1 MVAAAVAVGGLW
13 LRHREVADGE
23 SRRILRDIKMLKSLP
38 EGSAAKL
45 ALDASIGESIVT
57 MLTNRSLKKRNG
69 MNIGIGLFFIA
80 ATGGLAL
87 LGSRGGWW
95 WLVSPIM
102 VLTFALGLYGTIEG
116 SKKAERDARGNVVSP
131 TGDRD
136 RSRKAQR
143 HGGTR

>member
-1 MVAAAVAVGGLW
+1 
-13 LRHREVADGE
+13 
-23 SRRILRDIKMLKSLP
+23 
-38 EGSAAKL
+38 
-45 ALDASIGESIVT
+45 
-57 MLTNRSLKKRNG
+57 